1 MSKIGIIIQREYITR
16 VRNKSFILSTFLLP
30 VMMILFILGS
40 VFFAVKSVE
49 KQSVAVVNDPG
60 YFQKHLRSDS
70 SQVVFSYPSGVDSL
84 NYANKGYDGVLYL
97 PAQPGQQPYELVSRK
112 QFGIAARGHIEK
124 QLNKAIE
131 NHLLG
136 LVVGDKK
143 KFTVEAADG
152 FGERQTGLIQF
163 RQRHEFPSDMEI
175 SEGVII
181 VFTLPNGAEMPGVVR
196 EINGDSITIDF
207 NHPLAGKALTFDLE
221 VVAINP

>member
-1 MSKIGIIIQREYITR
+1 MQVQPGDA
-16 VRNKSFILSTFLLP
+16 VLVHVNLL
-30 VMMILFILGS
+30 LADGS
-40 VFFAVKSVE
+40 VAESSRANGKPA
-49 KQSVAVVNDPG
+49 K
-60 YFQKHLRSDS
+60 FQLGD
-70 SQVVFSYPSGVDSL
+70 GSL
-84 NYANKGYDGVLYL
+84 S
-97 PAQPGQQPYELVSRK
+97 E
-112 QFGIAARGHIEK
+112 
-124 QLNKAIE
+124 AIE
-131 NHLLG
+131 AELLG
-136 LVVGDKK
+136 LAIGDKK

-163 RQRHEFPSDMEI
+163 RQRHEFPSDMDI